1 MRGMDGEAFPA
12 HASLLHTP
20 HCQCWGQSGEC
31 PTLDKPKGGVRM
43 AQSRWTECW
52 SSRGCLAPRRDHPA
66 AAEAEVVRPAGPV
79 LPVLVVVLGTR
90 RPSTPS
96 ADGCGFGHLRVLRR
110 PNLLRCGTTLRL
122 SSRLTVS
129 LGPLVPAQ
137 LRSGLT
143 VAPLLELHRRRPKR
157 VFLVLEH
164 QTDPDVVYHCD
175 IDVVPD
181 PSTTAS

>member
-1 MRGMDGEAFPA
+1 MRGMDGEAFLG
-12 HASLLHTP
+12 HASLPHTP
-20 HCQCWGQSGEC
+20 HFQCWGQSGEC
-31 PTLDKPKGGVRM
+31 PTLDKPKGGVLM
-43 AQSRWTECW
+43 VPSRWTGCW
-52 SSRGCLAPRRDHPA
+52 PPRRDRPSVAA

-96 ADGCGFGHLRVLRR
+96 ADGCCFGHRRVLRR

-122 SSRLTVS
+122 SGRLTVS

-181 PSTTAS
+181 PSATAS